1 MVWYK
6 TIHDLTYG
14 RSQSAGRSKKWFG
27 IKRFMIKLMVLLN
40 MLVGVKSGLVYK
52 DS

>member
-14 RSQSAGRSKKWFG
+14 RPQSAGRSKKWFG
-27 IKRFMIKLMVLLN
+27 IKRFMIKLMAVLNL
-40 MLVGVKSGLVYK
+40 LVGVKKGSV
-52 DS
+52 

>member
-1 MVWYK
+1 MVSYK

-14 RSQSAGRSKKWFG
+14 PPQYAGRSKKWFG
-27 IKRFMIKLMVLLN
+27 IKRFMIKLMVVLN
-40 MLVGVKSGLVYK
+40 LLVGVKKGLVYK